1 MNYVK
6 ISTGSDSHSNQTPST
21 DKQFK
26 LADVLESELKNLG
39 LETYYDK
46 EYCYVYAKL
55 KGDKNKPSLGF
66 ISYMDTSD
74 MASDKNIKP
83 MIIENYNCTDIKHPN
98 GKELKVKDNLKLKNE
113 KGNTLILSDGSTL
126 LGADDKA
133 GIAEIMTMLEVV
145 IKYLIRYFY
154 EDGFQKE

>member
-1 MNYVK
+1 
-6 ISTGSDSHSNQTPST
+6 
-21 DKQFK
+21 
-26 LADVLESELKNLG
+26 
-39 LETYYDK
+39 
-46 EYCYVYAKL
+46 
-55 KGDKNKPSLGF
+55 
-66 ISYMDTSD
+66 MDTSD

-83 MIIENYNCTDIKHPN
+83 MIIENYNCTDIKYPN

-113 KGNTLILSDGSTL
+113 KGNTLILSYGSTL

-154 EDGFQKE
+154 EDGFQKK